1 MSLLRQIIILLV
13 LGGVGYGG
21 WHLYKTGALPWL
33 GQSAATQQ
41 GGTPG
46 PMRSGIAVL
55 MDEVRQETVE
65 NRVEAVGTTLAIRSV
80 NVAAGASGTVRDI
93 NFEAGQSVAVGD
105 VLVRLDE
112 EVARADLA
120 EARADLAEVRS
131 RLERART
138 LRRNN
143 TVAEATLEQ
152 LQAEEAAAIAEVD
165 RANKRLAD
173 RVIRAPFSGVV
184 GFRRVEIGARVQ
196 ETTVLTGLDDLSA
209 VEIEFSV
216 SETLF
221 GQVEPGQPVIAQAA
235 AFPDRSF
242 KGTVSTIDSR
252 VDTTSRS
259 FSVRALLDNS
269 DRALPAGMFMHLTL
283 LLDTIQALTVPEEAI
298 IPQGGKTYLF
308 VVKDG
313 RAERRD
319 VTLGGRMPGRVAVS
333 AGVEAGEKIV
343 IQGQQRLQNGSP
355 VRDAATPPA
364 GAGGQGNTR
373 PAGAQS

>member
-1 MSLLRQIIILLV
+1 MSLLRQIIVLLV

-41 GGTPG
+41 SGTPG
-46 PMRSGIAVL
+46 PMRAGIAVL

-80 NVAAGASGTVRDI
+80 NVAAGASGTVREI
-93 NFEAGQSVAVGD
+93 SFEAGQSVNVGD

-152 LQAEEAAAIAEVD
+152 LQAEEAASIAEVD

-173 RVIRAPFSGVV
+173 RVIRAPFSGIV

-221 GQVEPGQPVIAQAA
+221 GRVEPGQPVIAQAG
-235 AFPDRSF
+235 AFPDRTF
-242 KGTVSTIDSR
+242 RGTVSTIDSR

-259 FSVRALLDNS
+259 FSVRALLDNA

-283 LLDTIQALTVPEEAI
+283 QLDTVQALTVPEEAI

-343 IQGQQRLQNGSP
+343 VQGQQRLQNGSP
-355 VRDAATPPA
+355 VRDAAAPPA
-364 GAGGQGNTR
+364 GAGGQGNAR